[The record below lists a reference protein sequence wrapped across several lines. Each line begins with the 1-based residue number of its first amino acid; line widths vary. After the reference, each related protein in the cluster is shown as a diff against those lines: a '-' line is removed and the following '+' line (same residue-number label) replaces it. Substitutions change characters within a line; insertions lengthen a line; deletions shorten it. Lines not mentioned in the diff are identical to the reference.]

1 MVWRQIWMNE
11 GIPLP
16 SHISRHFCKYG
27 DKSSQVHFLR
37 PGKRCVLVGVEVLMC
52 GPPGFAGGL
61 QAEQI
66 VWKQLIA
73 ILTLELLHYEGMRPK
88 HVCMVLLEFVTFEM
102 KNLWDS
108 WNTFLCRWEKPTH
121 TEKKNNKK
129 RIRVER
135 GVCGGSNTTYE
146 HSNQHKTGIFLVRVV
161 FLCFRDLYLKIDIY
175 F

>member
-37 PGKRCVLVGVEVLMC
+37 PGKRCVLVGVQVLMC

-121 TEKKNNKK
+121 TEKKTTKK
-129 RIRVER
+129 ESEWREVYVEAHIRHNIQTNIRLESSLWGWYFCVL
-135 GVCGGSNTTYE
+135 
-146 HSNQHKTGIFLVRVV
+146 GI
-161 FLCFRDLYLKIDIY
+161 YT
-175 F
+175 